1 MDEILTYEQLKDY
14 LVKMCDEAK
23 EDFADSSKKL
33 TTLFKSLQSKRKRTI
48 SLRRE
53 ITWCD

>member
-53 ITWCD
+53 ITRCD